1 MVFESAVTF
10 FEKYQQKGHNVSASE
25 NLIFHPIKM
34 ETNMYKFFL
43 RSYSSEVLILL
54 AWKES
59 EAL

>member
-25 NLIFHPIKM
+25 HLIFHPIKM

-54 AWKES
+54 A
-59 EAL
+59 